1 MTTAGNIV
9 DRINRWEDGT
19 MGAIEEAEFFQY
31 LIDTGTAWK
40 LQGCYGRRAE
50 ELIRAGECHR
60 PMVRS

>member
-9 DRINRWEDGT
+9 DRIMRWEDGS
-19 MGAIEEAEFFQY
+19 MGEIEEAEFFQY
-31 LIDTGTAWK
+31 LIDTRAAWT

-60 PMVRS
+60 ATVRS